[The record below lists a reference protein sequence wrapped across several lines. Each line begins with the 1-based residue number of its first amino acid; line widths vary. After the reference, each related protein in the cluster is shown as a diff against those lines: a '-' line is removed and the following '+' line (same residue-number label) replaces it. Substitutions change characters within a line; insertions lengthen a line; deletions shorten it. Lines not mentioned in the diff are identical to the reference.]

1 MGILTRTAARRGR
14 VVLIVEDEPQ
24 LRKMAADRFIDS
36 GYRVFEAVNALEA
49 IAILE
54 GGNDITAVFTDIE
67 MPGETNGLSLAAEIK
82 ARWPLVSVLIT
93 SGRDRPDAAVMPT
106 DSAFIAKPYR
116 PSEVISRP
124 ASIDPLRVTRR

>member
-14 VVLIVEDEPQ
+14 VVLIVEGEPQ

-36 GYRVFEAVNALEA
+36 GYRVFEAGNALEA

-54 GGNDITAVFTDIE
+54 RGNDITAVFTDIE

-82 ARWPLVSVLIT
+82 TRWPHI
-93 SGRDRPDAAVMPT
+93 
-106 DSAFIAKPYR
+106 
-116 PSEVISRP
+116 
-124 ASIDPLRVTRR
+124 